1 MDWDGLTVVYGL
13 IATVS
18 IGGMAV
24 AGTLG
29 YFAWSRERMLGE
41 RLTRYVSPHIELEQS
56 SDLDERFERILIGA
70 PGGATLL
77 RDLRTVSSTQ
87 RPGRLL
93 LYGIL
98 GASGVFLVVGAWR
111 DSTVLA
117 AAAFAGAIV
126 AEYMGLT
133 WRARK
138 RWERFRL
145 QLPDALH
152 VVSSALS
159 AGASLNQALIHAA
172 REVMA
177 PLQGELKR
185 VVEDVELGKTLE
197 EALTDLQRRVPLPEF
212 NMIIAS
218 LLIQQR
224 SGGNLA
230 ALLNETAELLK
241 EDQRLRREMGV
252 LTSQARASA
261 QLIGFLPIGLFVYM
275 YFFNPTYVEPLLTTE
290 MGLTALAVGLALEIV
305 GFVIIYKIAAFN
317 EYTD

>member
-1 MDWDGLTVVYGL
+1 MGWDGLTIVYGL

-18 IGGMAV
+18 ISGVAI

-29 YFAWSRERMLGE
+29 YFAWSRERMLGD
-41 RLTRYVSPHIELEQS
+41 RLSRYVAPHIELERS
-56 SDLDERFERILIGA
+56 SDLDERFEHFLGHI
-70 PGGATLL
+70 PGGESLL
-77 RDLRTVSSTQ
+77 RDLKAVSTKQ

-98 GASGVFLVVGAWR
+98 GAAGVFLAVGSWK
-111 DSTVLA
+111 DSTLFA
-117 AAAFAGAIV
+117 AAAFAATIV
-126 AEYMGLT
+126 GEYFMLT

-145 QLPDALH
+145 QLPEALH
-152 VVSSALS
+152 VISSALS

-172 REVMA
+172 REILA

-241 EDQRLRREMGV
+241 EDQRLRREMQV

-261 QLIGFLPIGLFVYM
+261 QLIGFLPIGLFLYM

-290 MGLTALAVGLALEIV
+290 LGLTALAVGLVLEIV
-305 GFVIIYKIAAFN
+305 GFVIIYKIASFN